1 MNIFK
6 NKNNNKNWTSETRLM
21 LDLGIN
27 LGIDLDTFNQ
37 IIHNFSIR
45 WPEEFQNGTKKGGF
59 HNLDTYY
66 DDFLVAVITAKA
78 KDITTNQYTDDT
90 NKEQGI
96 LLNAIIYSGNLKAA
110 KELCDLIMKRTQIQA
125 ENKRLLEQT
134 KQTDKEN

>member
-1 MNIFK
+1 MNIFKNK
-6 NKNNNKNWTSETRLM
+6 NKNNNKNWTSEIALM
-21 LDLGIN
+21 DDLGID

-37 IIHNFSIR
+37 IVHNFSIR

-78 KDITTNQYTDDT
+78 KDITTNQDIDDT
-90 NKEQGI
+90 KKAKEQGI

-110 KELCDLIMKRTQIQA
+110 KELCDLIMERTEIQA
-125 ENKRLLEQT
+125 ELKKMSEQI
-134 KQTDKEN
+134 

>member
-6 NKNNNKNWTSETRLM
+6 NKNNNKNWTSETKLM

-27 LGIDLDTFNQ
+27 LDIDLDTFNK
-37 IIHNFSIR
+37 IIHDFSIR

-78 KDITTNQYTDDT
+78 KDIATNQDTDAT
-90 NKEQGI
+90 QAI
-96 LLNAIIYSGNLKAA
+96 LLNAIICSGNLKAA
-110 KELCDLIMKRTQIQA
+110 KELCDLIMKRTEIQA
-125 ENKRLLEQT
+125 ELKKMSEQT
-134 KQTDKEN
+134 KQI

>member
-134 KQTDKEN
+134 KQTDK